1 MKFKFGKA
9 KTNHQRKP
17 ADWQKHPVWVND
29 FDEDSGDEEHEKP
42 VVGVTNVNREVLNA
56 GLVTIALRMTG
67 SDAPACGYLDYPD
80 GDALAAVWVWHKG
93 QWLEPRDILG
103 LRYPLHFESVP
114 KIKNKPAGFVMKK
127 KGDSNAKA
135 TTAAGPA
142 RAPGKPKKK

>member
-1 MKFKFGKA
+1 MKLKLGKG

-17 ADWQKHPVWVND
+17 ADWEKYPVWVND
-29 FDEDSGDEEHEKP
+29 LDEDNGDEEHEKP

-67 SDAPACGYLDYPD
+67 SDAPACGYLDYPN

-93 QWLEPRDILG
+93 EWQEPRNIAG
-103 LRYPLHFESVP
+103 LRYPLHFESIP
-114 KIKNKPAGFVMKK
+114 TIKNKQAGFVMKK

-135 TTAAGPA
+135 TTAASP
-142 RAPGKPKKK
+142 PGRRKKGT